1 MKSFILIA
9 IAAFA
14 LSGCANQFDAGNEA
28 FARGE
33 LDNGT
38 LSFADAAVALK
49 SRVGSAA
56 QSAEGNSELQ
66 RLTAND
72 VDTQRASAFGVSLD
86 EEAAQLIRFQQSY
99 QAAAQIIRVSNE
111 IFDTLIS
118 VAR

>member
-1 MKSFILIA
+1 
-9 IAAFA
+9 
-14 LSGCANQFDAGNEA
+14 
-28 FARGE
+28 
-33 LDNGT
+33 
-38 LSFADAAVALK
+38 
-49 SRVGSAA
+49 
-56 QSAEGNSELQ
+56 
-66 RLTAND
+66 LTAND